1 MNYIELLKE
10 INKAAKRIKLVN
22 SVFDGDVYTN
32 WNTETVSYG
41 SVNIGLEDMTKS
53 ENTITYNL
61 ILYYGDR
68 LLQDKSNMNSIWVDG
83 FNVLQSIINGLP
95 DEISYKTPITYIPF
109 EQKFGDYL
117 AGVYVRV
124 GIEVDYDLGSCEMV

>member
-41 SVNIGLEDMTKS
+41 SVNIGLEDMTKN

-83 FNVLQSIINGLP
+83 FNVLQSIINGLA
-95 DEISYKTPITYIPF
+95 DLTGQTSHTITF
-109 EQKFGDYL
+109 HSTVTKKLTDEQKQIISQKGWK
-117 AGVYVRV
+117 
-124 GIEVDYDLGSCEMV
+124 SQ

>member
-10 INKAAKRIKLVN
+10 INKAAKHIKLVN

-68 LLQDKSNMNSIWVDG
+68 LLKDKSNMNSIWVDG

-109 EQKFGDYL
+109 EQKFADYL

-124 GIEVDYDLGSCEMV
+124 GIEVDYDLGSCEMI